1 MAAPGNGSNGPA
13 ESVDSNG
20 NEATT
25 AVKDKDAIKLF
36 VGQLPR
42 DSTEEDLHSLFDQF
56 GPIYELAVIKDR
68 TTKQHKGWL
77 NIVHA

>member
-13 ESVDSNG
+13 ASVDSNG
-20 NEATT
+20 NEALQATT

-42 DSTEEDLHSLFDQF
+42 DSTEEDLHLLFDQF

-68 TTKQHKGWL
+68 TTKQHKG
-77 NIVHA
+77 